1 MLPIKISVSAE
12 IPVPGSWEK
21 SDYMKKTFILF
32 IALLPLLA
40 YTAAHKFYVSATD
53 IEYNQQNKSLQVIS
67 HIFIDDLEK
76 LLQERYSKD
85 LFLLKEGE
93 HPQADKY
100 VQKYFQDK
108 LHIRVN
114 GKELELNYLG
124 KEYDKDELLVY
135 IEVTDV
141 EPIHSIFVENAVLTD
156 IFPEQ
161 KNVVKVEFQNTIK
174 SLLLSRSEINGILK
188 FSN

>member
-1 MLPIKISVSAE
+1 
-12 IPVPGSWEK
+12 
-21 SDYMKKTFILF
+21 MKKTLILF
-32 IALLPLLA
+32 IVLLPLLA
-40 YTAAHKFYVSATD
+40 FTAAHKFYVSATN
-53 IEYNQQNKSLQVIS
+53 IEYNEHNKSLQIIS
-67 HIFIDDLEK
+67 HVFTDDLEK

-93 HPQADKY
+93 HPRADSY
-100 VQKYFQDK
+100 IQKYFQDK

-135 IEVTDV
+135 IEVKNV
-141 EPIHSIFVENAVLTD
+141 EPIRSIFVENGVLTD

-161 KNVVKVEFQNTIK
+161 KNVVKVEYKGTIK
-174 SLLLSRSEINGILK
+174 SLLLSRSEVNGLLK